1 MSGLGE
7 EERYPQGLTERC
19 ELLELLSENSRGET
33 LLVRERDSGR
43 LLVAKCRQKAGV
55 DFDAGEAEILRR
67 LGGSGVP
74 ALAGAYESET
84 MYCLLREYIPGET
97 LDKAA
102 RGRMTE
108 AQARQIGLSL
118 CRVLRRLHSQD
129 PPIIHRDI
137 KPQNVVLGEDG
148 RVWLIDFDISRR
160 YSRGA
165 SADTVISGT
174 QDFAAPEQYGFSQT
188 DCRSDIFSLGVL
200 LYWLVTGRTKV
211 GEASAGSLGRCIR
224 RCTAFDP
231 ERRYRSVA
239 AVERGLRA
247 SGRRLGGLA
256 VAILAAVILFCGAG
270 AWLLA
275 GGTEAI
281 AFQEPLIEAAVRLA
295 LDKGPEDPIT
305 VEELALV
312 EGIYIVRGDVYGD
325 LSQYWT
331 YGAVHDSQ
339 ALAAAGGGVVSLEDL
354 RMLPN
359 LRELGISGGSVSDLC
374 PLAELEKLEQVDLRF
389 NQVASVEALE
399 GLPVLWLVGL
409 SGNPVEDLSPLAGCS
424 ALGTLDL
431 CAVPGL
437 TGEMLAVLPGPYDQL
452 DITGAADC
460 GGALAGREIHRLV
473 ASVNG
478 DPGLAFLE
486 GIIGLESLELRG
498 TETVDLTALAEH
510 PGLRELRLSAG
521 VTAELTP
528 LLALSALETVI
539 LPPELADEAAAL
551 GDTPFAVQFE

>member
-55 DFDAGEAEILRR
+55 DFDTGEAEILRR
-67 LGGSGVP
+67 LGGPGVP

-84 MYCLLREYIPGET
+84 MYCLLREYIPGGT

-102 RGRMTE
+102 RGGMTE

-165 SADTVISGT
+165 PADTVISGT

-211 GEASAGSLGRCIR
+211 GEASAGSLDRCIR

-247 SGRRLGGLA
+247 SGRQ
-256 VAILAAVILFCGAG
+256 I
-270 AWLLA
+270 
-275 GGTEAI
+275 
-281 AFQEPLIEAAVRLA
+281 
-295 LDKGPEDPIT
+295 
-305 VEELALV
+305 
-312 EGIYIVRGDVYGD
+312 
-325 LSQYWT
+325 
-331 YGAVHDSQ
+331 
-339 ALAAAGGGVVSLEDL
+339 
-354 RMLPN
+354 
-359 LRELGISGGSVSDLC
+359 
-374 PLAELEKLEQVDLRF
+374 
-389 NQVASVEALE
+389 
-399 GLPVLWLVGL
+399 
-409 SGNPVEDLSPLAGCS
+409 
-424 ALGTLDL
+424 
-431 CAVPGL
+431 
-437 TGEMLAVLPGPYDQL
+437 
-452 DITGAADC
+452 
-460 GGALAGREIHRLV
+460 GRAHV
-473 ASVNG
+473 
-478 DPGLAFLE
+478 
-486 GIIGLESLELRG
+486 
-498 TETVDLTALAEH
+498 
-510 PGLRELRLSAG
+510 
-521 VTAELTP
+521 
-528 LLALSALETVI
+528 
-539 LPPELADEAAAL
+539 
-551 GDTPFAVQFE
+551 